1 VVRGQDPLI
10 EGGLEIVNQPTQ
22 NVDNVDNDD
31 TTAAQ
36 RSSMGANRTRRLEDQ
51 QVQTFAHSYNT
62 F

>member
-1 VVRGQDPLI
+1 MVRGQDPLI

-22 NVDNVDNDD
+22 NVDNDD